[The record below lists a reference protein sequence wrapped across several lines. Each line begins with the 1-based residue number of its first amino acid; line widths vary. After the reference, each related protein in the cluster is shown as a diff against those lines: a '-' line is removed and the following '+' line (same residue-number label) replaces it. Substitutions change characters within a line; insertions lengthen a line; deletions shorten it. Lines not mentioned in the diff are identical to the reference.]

1 MMSKQALENE
11 LKNLDII
18 HNRGKLKEQVA
29 DLIVD
34 RPNHALDLELNYM
47 DEIRE

>member
-1 MMSKQALENE
+1 MEHE

-18 HNRGKLKEQVA
+18 ASRGKLKEQMNELV
-29 DLIVD
+29 ID
-34 RPNHALDLELNYM
+34 RPRHPLDLELMYM